1 MLPIGSVLL
10 QKTSQMSCTTLPL
23 TSHWPALNHKGGQE
37 SIAIDL
43 GTLLCQINIE
53 TAMKEDIELET

>member
-53 TAMKEDIELET
+53 TLL